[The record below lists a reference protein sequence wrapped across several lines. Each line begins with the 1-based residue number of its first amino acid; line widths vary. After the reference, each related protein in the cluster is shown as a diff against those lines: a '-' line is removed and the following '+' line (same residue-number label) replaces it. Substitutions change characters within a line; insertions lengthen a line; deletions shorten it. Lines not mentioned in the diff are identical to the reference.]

1 MLALAEI
8 QLLQTSDKVTVIYLL
23 DQSESI
29 PLVKRQAMLE
39 YTIQAVA
46 RHRDPQREDR
56 AGVILFG
63 RTASMEVP
71 PFDEDIL
78 VLEGVESYVNLRSD
92 ATNLESALK
101 LAKASFPE
109 DAAKRIVI
117 VSDGNENLGSA
128 RAAAPSL
135 AEDGIGLD
143 VVPVRLENGPR
154 WP

>member
-1 MLALAEI
+1 M
-8 QLLQTSDKVTVIYLL
+8 
-23 DQSESI
+23 
-29 PLVKRQAMLE
+29 
-39 YTIQAVA
+39 
-46 RHRDPQREDR
+46 
-56 AGVILFG
+56 FG
-63 RTASMEVP
+63 RTANMEVP

-78 VLEGVESYVNLRSD
+78 VLEGVESYVNLRTD

-143 VVPVRLENGPR
+143 VVPVRLEARAEVAVEKIALPPGHSPGTAGR
-154 WP
+154 SAGGAGQLCSAAHVGASSG